1 MAPVNARLTLAK
13 NVSAMTAKADAFAKA
28 VEAYKTYN
36 EETINETILEI
47 EQKQK
52 ELEDLDKQYKTK
64 EIDEKIRID
73 QEIKRYGYDA
83 AIKLIQT
90 QGKIAIAE
98 DEYNLL
104 LEDYEKLRSEKDQEI
119 ENIKQDEKAKHK
131 KELSAIISNM
141 ELKYKAE
148 HASLEASQSQKENE
162 IQLLKQT
169 ITNLTSEL
177 AHQREL
183 TKEVA
188 IASKQGAIQQSFGK
202 A

>member
-28 VEAYKTYN
+28 VDAYKTYN